1 MPRKKLTTSK
11 KTKTAKV
18 ASLPRL
24 KPPPLGTLDQYDL
37 YLAAYDK
44 YLAKVVAL
52 KDEFRKEVVAKKTA
66 EKSVRKTA
74 TGQAPATTDPPAG
87 QQEKSEAQKAARLGR
102 NRRRRERRKEHR
114 LRKNLQKLEL
124 ETQYSKAKTSL
135 VAAKRSET
143 AVRRVAKA
151 TGKSAGGKMNARQRR
166 QAKRKPLQD
175 AYKEKQ
181 ARRFGRLPSET
192 SGGSPAPGF
201 KSGSASPS
209 VLRSTVTLAEAQAQR
224 RAGGTGTGTSTPAKS
239 ETIYRVQKASF
250 GQKCGNCSAHIA
262 LPNRGELITCSN
274 CGCRN
279 DRAP

>member
-1 MPRKKLTTSK
+1 MPRKKLTTNK
-11 KTKTAKV
+11 KMKATKA

-44 YLAKVVAL
+44 YLAKVVEL

-66 EKSVRKTA
+66 EKSARKTV
-74 TGQAPATTDPPAG
+74 TGKVSATTDQPDDKP
-87 QQEKSEAQKAARLGR
+87 EKSEAQKAARLGR

-151 TGKSAGGKMNARQRR
+151 TGKSAAGKMNARQRR

-181 ARRFGRLPSET
+181 AKRFGRLPSET
-192 SGGSPAPGF
+192 SAGSPTPF
-201 KSGSASPS
+201 KGSVSPS

-224 RAGGTGTGTSTPAKS
+224 RAGGTGTGTSTPVKS